1 MPTQFT
7 PTAEEFKEYLNGHK
21 QKLIAE
27 IEGKIN
33 ASVKRKTTYR
43 AKMQCFK
50 TFETQIKNALKVSA
64 EVEG

>member
-1 MPTQFT
+1 MPNQFI
-7 PTAEEFKEYLNGHK
+7 PTEEEFNEYFNGHK

-50 TFETQIKNALKVSA
+50 TFEAQIKNALEVCA

>member
-1 MPTQFT
+1 MPCQLE
-7 PTAEEFKEYLNGHK
+7 PTEEEFKEYLNGHK

-50 TFETQIKNALKVSA
+50 TFEAQIKNALEVCA

>member
-1 MPTQFT
+1 MRAVVTRVKS
-7 PTAEEFKEYLNGHK
+7 ASV
-21 QKLIAE
+21 E

-33 ASVKRKTTYR
+33 ASVKRKKTYR

-50 TFETQIKNALKVSA
+50 TFEAQIKNALEVCA

>member
-1 MPTQFT
+1 MPNQFE
-7 PTAEEFKEYLNGHK
+7 PTEEEFKEYLNGHK

-50 TFETQIKNALKVSA
+50 TFEAQIKNALEVCA

>member
-1 MPTQFT
+1 MPNQFA
-7 PTAEEFKEYLNGHK
+7 PTEEEFKEYLDGHK

-33 ASVKRKTTYR
+33 ASVKRKKTYR
-43 AKMQCFK
+43 EKMQCFK
-50 TFETQIKNALKVSA
+50 TFEAQIKNALGVSA